1 MVEQHF
7 RVGVRLRVSGQNQP
21 ATVGGGNA
29 DIDQLN
35 RGQFFQDGRGRE
47 SGGMRLQLLLQRDL
61 KTVGQKCNQDVRV
74 GTMFELMMDRADAQV
89 ALE

>member
-1 MVEQHF
+1 MEQHL

-29 DIDQLN
+29 DIDHLN

-47 SGGMRLQLLLQRDL
+47 ARSMRQQLMLQRDL
-61 KTVGQKCNQDVRV
+61 QTVGQQRNSECARRHDARV
-74 GTMFELMMDRADAQV
+74 DDGSGGRAGRS
-89 ALE
+89 